1 MKKHYLLLFAL
12 LCLTTGRSK
21 ATETGGQSV
30 VTVRLN
36 PDHILNR
43 YDYNP
48 VGLNLNYFIDHDEV
62 GNRTRTLAE
71 TIRAMGVK
79 FLRYPGGDK
88 SDNNLFAVP
97 PYNEACPH
105 LSRKGKGTSMGRGA
119 FLKNNESE
127 FKDVPLNFDEFMEL
141 CRQTGCEPVIVV
153 PCDSRKNK
161 FPNATYISTREQLI
175 EHAAEWVRY
184 ANKKHD
190 YNIRYWMVGNE
201 SWHPGVLE
209 EGYSAAD
216 YADDICDFS
225 DAMKR
230 VDPAIKIIPNVAS
243 DVEHFSKALFEKASG
258 KFDLLC
264 ISNYPVRTFKN
275 GYKDWVSGTHNLAF
289 PFTGVV
295 EQIDR
300 YGTPWQKENLKIIV
314 AEYGPFDW
322 WDGWGFDGDMGHV
335 MCNFDILGK
344 LLQQPKML
352 FSCFWNTRWL
362 LEPNQ
367 WPGFNALDNDNNFHP
382 MAYSVAFWAN
392 YFYPEMIEC
401 SSGSSSVLS
410 YSTYSRKENAAYV
423 YLINQESVTQE
434 LLLEMKGH
442 TLRKTTRM
450 AAMEGTAP
458 EDFAPRV
465 FATPVSVAGERIEIA
480 PYSISVYKVE
490 F

>member
-1 MKKHYLLLFAL
+1 MKKHCLLFFVWIFVSVGLVAA
-12 LCLTTGRSK
+12 TGLGEQD
-21 ATETGGQSV
+21 AGI
-30 VTVRLN
+30 VTLSPN
-36 PDHILNR
+36 NIINK

-48 VGLNLNYFIDHDEV
+48 VGLNLNYFIDSDKV
-62 GNRTRTLAE
+62 GNRTRTLVEA
-71 TIRAMGVK
+71 IRDMGVR

-88 SDNNLFAVP
+88 ADNNLFAMP
-97 PYNEACPH
+97 PYNKACPH
-105 LSRKGKGTSMGRGA
+105 LSRTGKETSMGRGA

-127 FKDVPLNFDEFMEL
+127 FKHPPIDFDEFMDL

-153 PCDSRKNK
+153 PCDTRDNK
-161 FPNATYISTREQLI
+161 FANATYVSTREQLI

-190 YNIRYWMVGNE
+190 YNVHYWMIGNE

-209 EGYSAAD
+209 GGYSAED
-216 YADDICDFS
+216 YANDICDFS
-225 DAMKR
+225 DAMKK
-230 VDPAIKIIPNVAS
+230 VDPGILIIPNVAS

-264 ISNYPVRTFKN
+264 ISNYPVRTFRS
-275 GYKDWVSGTHNLAF
+275 GYKDWVSKTHNLAF
-289 PFTGVV
+289 PFTGVA
-295 EQIDR
+295 EQIER

-322 WDGWGFDGDMGHV
+322 WDGWGFDGDMGHA

-367 WPGFNALDNDNNFHP
+367 WPGFNALDNDNHFHP
-382 MAYSVAFWAN
+382 MGYSVAFWAK
-392 YFYPEMIEC
+392 YFYPEVIEC
-401 SSGSSSVLS
+401 SVNSPTILS
-410 YSTYSRKENAAYV
+410 YATYSKQQDAAYV
-423 YLINQESVTQE
+423 YLINQGEMLEE
-434 LLLEMKGH
+434 LELKMEGL
-442 TLRKTTRM
+442 TVRKVTRM
-450 AAMEGTAP
+450 AAMEGKSP
-458 EDFAPRV
+458 EDFTPRISV
-465 FATPVSVAGERIEIA
+465 QPEATGKYMRIA

-490 F
+490 L